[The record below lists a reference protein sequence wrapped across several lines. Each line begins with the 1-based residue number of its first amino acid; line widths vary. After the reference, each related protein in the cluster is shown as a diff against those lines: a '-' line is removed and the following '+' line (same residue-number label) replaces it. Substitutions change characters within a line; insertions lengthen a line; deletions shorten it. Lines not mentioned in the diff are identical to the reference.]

1 MPVKRKHFSWRL
13 LQFQC
18 FLYYSMSPQLTDED
32 SYTEDDYSYTFEPTE
47 ISSQVHFVDPAE
59 VLYLP

>member
-1 MPVKRKHFSWRL
+1 METIAIPMISL
-13 LQFQC
+13 L
-18 FLYYSMSPQLTDED
+18 YSMSPRLTDED